1 VVTTQSRIFWL
12 LICAGVVVIG
22 AIMAV
27 ALMHDESLPASGGA
41 INKFESTE
49 ALKAFL
55 KEHRGESSGYSYYQN
70 DRTMVPTMM
79 MTDAKE
85 LQGNG
90 GMAGSAIS
98 MPSVSVEDY
107 SATNIQVI
115 GVDEAD
121 FVKNDGKYI
130 YLISDGALVII
141 DAYPAAQARIVS
153 TTPITGESPAEIFL
167 KGDRLVVFANGDD
180 EIFIKP
186 AGSVAPVP
194 YWRRL
199 TKALVFD
206 ISDRNA
212 PDLLRT
218 ISMTGSYYNSRMIGD
233 YVYTITT
240 EPVDYYNDDP
250 FVPVVKESNDKEIT
264 PDLYYFDMPYPYYL
278 YQTITSFNIR
288 DDTPMAAESFLVG
301 PATTLYSSPSNM
313 YLAYQRTSPTSRWN
327 DINPALPD
335 QVASPEYNQEGT
347 IIHKF
352 SMKNGKVRYVASG
365 DVPGHLLN
373 QFSMDEF
380 EDHLRVATTV
390 EGWTGSRTYLFN
402 NVYVLDDAM
411 QTVGRIEYIAPD
423 ERIYSS
429 RFIGDRLYLVTF
441 KRVDPFFVIDLS
453 DPAKPGI
460 LGMLKI
466 PGFSDYLHPYDKNHI
481 IGIGRETAENQWG
494 GVSTQGLKLALF
506 DVSDVN
512 NPAMIDKV
520 EIGVAGTDSEALR
533 DHKAFL
539 FDRSKNLLVIPVE
552 EVRNVSLSEGKTV
565 PYTMQ
570 YWNGAY
576 VFGVTPETGFVLRG
590 KVAHGTGQDMFYGA
604 DRVTRSLYMGDV
616 LSTISSS
623 EVILS
628 DLDNPG
634 IQLGNIPLPYP
645 VYRWNHP
652 IME

>member
-1 VVTTQSRIFWL
+1 MQSRILWL
-12 LICAGVVVIG
+12 LLFAGVLIVG
-22 AIMAV
+22 AIIAV
-27 ALMHDESLPASGGA
+27 ALMQDESLPASGGD
-41 INKFESTE
+41 IHKFESTE
-49 ALKAFL
+49 ALKAYL
-55 KEHRGESSGYSYYQN
+55 KAHRGESVPGYSSQGGPAN
-70 DRTMVPTMM
+70 DGVRC
-79 MTDAKE
+79 K
-85 LQGNG
+85 
-90 GMAGSAIS
+90 GSPGKRRRVQAARIS
-98 MPSVSVEDY
+98 MPSVSADDY

-141 DAYPAAQARIVS
+141 DAYPAEQARIVS
-153 TTPITGESPAEIFL
+153 TTPIRESPEEIFL
-167 KGDRLVVFANGDD
+167 EGDRLVVFASGND

-186 AGSVAPVP
+186 AGSIAPVP
-194 YWRRL
+194 SWRQA

-206 ISDRNA
+206 ISDRSA
-212 PDLLRT
+212 PDLERT
-218 ISMTGSYYNSRMIGD
+218 ISMTGSYYDSRMIGD

-240 EPVDYYNDDP
+240 EPVDYYSDDP
-250 FVPVVKESNDKEIT
+250 IVPMVKERDDQEIT
-264 PDLYYFDMPYPYYL
+264 PDVYYFDTIYPYYL

-288 DDTPMAAESFLVG
+288 DDSAPAAESFLVG
-301 PATTLYSSPSNM
+301 PATTLYSSQSNM
-313 YLAYQRTSPTSRWN
+313 YLAYQRTIPTPRWN
-327 DINPALPD
+327 EMRPALQE

-352 SMKNGKVRYVASG
+352 SMNNGKVRYVASG

-411 QTVGRIEYIAPD
+411 RTVGRIEYIAPD

-494 GVSTQGLKLALF
+494 GVSTLGLKLALF

-552 EVRNVSLSEGKTV
+552 EVREVSLYEGKTA

-570 YWNGAY
+570 
-576 VFGVTPETGFVLRG
+576 VP
-590 KVAHGTGQDMFYGA
+590 GTGRTSLGLPRKQDLCSVGRSPMVQ
-604 DRVTRSLYMGDV
+604 DRICSMVPTGSPGRSTWAMC
-616 LSTISSS
+616 SRQSRH
-623 EVILS
+623 
-628 DLDNPG
+628 
-634 IQLGNIPLPYP
+634 Q
-645 VYRWNHP
+645 R
-652 IME
+652 